1 MNYGPGHR
9 IDLLNSC
16 KICFKS
22 NCICGMKCKPYK
34 TKQNFPPIKKIDPA
48 FAITEFGEKI
58 ELGKPNF
65 ILGSDPY
72 KHDTPTHGGGIQIND
87 ITCPKFIRPVAI
99 LKDTDAMDLDV
110 IRRYYDLQ
118 IEEVNDRLRE
128 PKIVEPN
135 WSWPDTITETTPTTS
150 DKSKIKRPYYAG
162 PFTLTETIST
172 IPDKPKIINIKCDNL
187 AFARLQIIN
196 LYDDRIIN
204 QVQKEKLISLID
216 VYHRCEI
223 TLPESITIDLSKV
236 VHTVVFIIGIK
247 RYSFTTTDFWNFYRK
262 DKKYEAY
269 ELHQVLNTKP
279 SLLDRLFHW
288 ITKFNERY
296 YDLL

>member
-1 MNYGPGHR
+1 MNYAAGIHS
-9 IDLLNSC
+9 IDILNSC

-22 NCICGMKCKPYK
+22 NCICDMKCKPYK
-34 TKQNFPPIKKIDPA
+34 LKQNFPSIKKIDSV
-48 FAITEFGEKI
+48 FTISEFGEKI
-58 ELGKPNF
+58 ELGKPNY
-65 ILGSDPY
+65 ICGADPY
-72 KHDTPTHGGGIQIND
+72 KQDTPIQGWGIQIND
-87 ITCPKFIRPVAI
+87 ITCPKVISYVAI
-99 LKDTDAMDLDV
+99 PKDTSAMDLDV
-110 IRRYYDLQ
+110 LRRYYDLQ
-118 IEEVNDRLRE
+118 RDILNNKIEKE
-128 PKIVEPN
+128 KIVEPN
-135 WSWPDTITETTPTTS
+135 WSWPDTITETTSTTPDTS
-150 DKSKIKRPYYAG
+150 NIKRPYFAG

-172 IPDKPKIINIKCDNL
+172 TPDKPKIIHIKCDSL

-204 QVQKEKLISLID
+204 QEQKEKLISLID
-216 VYHRCEI
+216 IYHRCEI

-236 VHTVVFIIGIK
+236 IHTVVFIIGIK

-279 SLLDRLFHW
+279 SILDRLFHW

-296 YDLL
+296 DLV